1 MAWCPECKT
10 EYEDGVVNCS
20 DCDSTLVEQLPEDS
34 SDVSD
39 ESAEENNEIEDLEY
53 LKYSDNP
60 LLIKNLLDEE
70 GIECSLV
77 DHRISLYSEDFDRAV
92 EFLEAYFNSAP
103 VYDESYDEETI
114 EALEDPTEIV
124 DDDKVEQEKE
134 EEPETDLEPDKEDE
148 ADEVVQDKSKSGCF
162 PAIFT
167 LTIAI
172 GSILFLIFW
181 R

>member
-1 MAWCPECKT
+1 MAWCRECKT
-10 EYEDGVVNCS
+10 EYEDGVVSCS
-20 DCDSTLVEQLPEDS
+20 DCDSTLVDQLPEDS
-34 SDVSD
+34 SDVVEETAD
-39 ESAEENNEIEDLEY
+39 EDLEIEDLEY

-77 DHRISLYSEDFDRAV
+77 DHRLSLYSDDFDRAV
-92 EFLEAYFNSAP
+92 EFLEAYFNSVP
-103 VYDESYDEETI
+103 VYDETYDEETI

-124 DDDKVEQEKE
+124 ADDDVEQDEAE
-134 EEPETDLEPDKEDE
+134 EEPETDLEPDKDY
-148 ADEVVQDKSKSGCF
+148 EVIQDKSKAGCF